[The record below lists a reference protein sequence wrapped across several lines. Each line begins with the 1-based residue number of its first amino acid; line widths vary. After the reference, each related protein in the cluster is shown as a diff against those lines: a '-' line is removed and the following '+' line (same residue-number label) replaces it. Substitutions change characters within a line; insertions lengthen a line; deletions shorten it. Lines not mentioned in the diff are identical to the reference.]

1 MWTNQH
7 WHTITFPYPSLL
19 DIYTNQ
25 TLSFNRE
32 KRRRVERSRAGHH
45 VEKRCKQT
53 ISACQG
59 TEDTASRS
67 VSFPSVWACALCCTC
82 VSLHLSYMFVVRCV
96 LCTSEPSRAAGIMLF
111 TVNTFT
117 EKSILPLL
125 NRDTAVIRQCVLCV
139 CWDYEGILLYSV
151 DNRNSQVSKITD
163 IIQNRFSYFHH
174 STLSKYFP
182 TYPNLKSQSIAKTQN
197 ANKISS
203 RKDKKCHT

>member
-1 MWTNQH
+1 MYFHPLLFLLFPQYMKMMGVNPLSHFFAWFLECAAYLVL
-7 WHTITFPYPSLL
+7 TIFILTLVLKYGSILPNSDGFLLFLFLCDYSLSVL
-19 DIYTNQ
+19 AFSY
-25 TLSFNRE
+25 LVSSFFD
-32 KRRRVERSRAGHH
+32 KTYIAG
-45 VEKRCKQT
+45 
-53 ISACQG
+53 
-59 TEDTASRS
+59 
-67 VSFPSVWACALCCTC
+67 
-82 VSLHLSYMFVVRCV
+82 
-96 LCTSEPSRAAGIMLF
+96 
-111 TVNTFT
+111 
-117 EKSILPLL
+117 LPLL